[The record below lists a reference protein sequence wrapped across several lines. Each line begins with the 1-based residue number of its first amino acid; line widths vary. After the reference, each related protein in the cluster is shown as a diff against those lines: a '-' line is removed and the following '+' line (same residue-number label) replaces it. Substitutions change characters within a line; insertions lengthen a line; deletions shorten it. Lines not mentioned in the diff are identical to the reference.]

1 MMMSSWRPLTR
12 ALCGLLVVVNAPVAA
27 QSAKGPAYK
36 AYAASVNWYFE
47 PQLPLPDKPNQPS
60 ELKDRLPDLSSFE
73 SALSGPLSGPPC

>member
-36 AYAASVNWYFE
+36 AYAASVNGYFE